1 MPHDAARRAPLIL
14 ILASVALLAAA
25 LAFQYLGGLQP
36 CVLCIYQRWPHV
48 AVIVLAGLALLP
60 LGARWRSLFLLLAA
74 AALLVGA
81 GIGVFHVGVEQH
93 WWEGT
98 ASCGGTVSSEGL
110 TAEELRDR
118 LLAAPPV
125 RCDQV
130 AWSLFGISM
139 AGYNVLISL
148 VLAAGAA
155 LAARALGRRPA
166 A

>member
-1 MPHDAARRAPLIL
+1 MPHDVARRAPLVL
-14 ILASVALLAAA
+14 ILASIAVLAAA
-25 LAFQYLGGLQP
+25 LASQYIGGLRP
-36 CVLCIYQRWPHV
+36 CVLCIYQRWPYV
-48 AVIVLAGLALLP
+48 AVIAFAGLALLP
-60 LGARWRSLFLLLAA
+60 LGTGWRSLFLVLAA

-81 GIGVFHVGVEQH
+81 AIGVFHVGVEQH

-110 TAEELRDR
+110 TAEQLRDR
-118 LLAAPPV
+118 LWATPPV

-139 AGYNVLISL
+139 AGYNVLISVL
-148 VLAAGAA
+148 LAAGAA

-166 A
+166 